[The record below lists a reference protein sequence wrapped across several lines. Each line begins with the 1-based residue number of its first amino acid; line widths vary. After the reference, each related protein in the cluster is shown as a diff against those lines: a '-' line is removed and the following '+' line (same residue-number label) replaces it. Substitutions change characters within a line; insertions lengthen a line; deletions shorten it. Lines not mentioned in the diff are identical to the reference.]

1 MELLYI
7 YTALLLIFMKIL
19 ISFLYVLGIHKTKK
33 EVDIAAIVLLF
44 FDLIVVI
51 VSFFTNSHILLFPFF
66 MVLNLKYYPYI
77 NIVYFI
83 LNIILL
89 LPYNGVDDYFEKLH
103 RVVVAI
109 YFITY
114 IPFLVLL

>member
-7 YTALLLIFMKIL
+7 YMALLLIFMKIL

-33 EVDIAAIVLLF
+33 EVDIAAIVLL
-44 FDLIVVI
+44 DLIVVI